1 MSLGSLPKKA
11 ARAAGSYLKRHPEEL
26 LRAAKNAATMKLG
39 IPVKALLWVAREL
52 GGDKVPADL
61 LLEARSPGIYARA
74 SFELM
79 KTPLRG
85 GANIIV
91 ESVDV
96 RRDAILIDLKF
107 KDISLE
113 VTRPN
118 VGTPV
123 AALIQSGA
131 LDVSRP
137 GDLLSYMPTRP
148 ALLVEAKGNVIT
160 IDLMRHPKL
169 SAKKAQRLVA
179 IIAPLLGVRGIRTAD
194 SHVDV
199 AFSPLPGGPAEA
211 FAQLRNL
218 FSA

>member
-11 ARAAGSYLKRHPEEL
+11 VRAVGGYLKRHPEEL

-39 IPVKALLWVAREL
+39 IPVQALLWVAREL
-52 GGDKVPADL
+52 GGEKVPADL

-74 SFELM
+74 SFEMM

-96 RRDAILIDLKF
+96 KSDAILIDLRF
-107 KDISLE
+107 EDISLE
-113 VTRPN
+113 VTQKN

-137 GDLLSYMPTRP
+137 GDLLSYMPQRP
-148 ALLVEAKGNVIT
+148 SMLVEAKGNVIT

-169 SAKKAQRLVA
+169 SATKAKRLVSV
-179 IIAPLLGVRGIRTAD
+179 IAPLLGIEAIRTD
-194 SHVDV
+194 ESHLDV
-199 AFSPLPGGPAEA
+199 AFSAFPGGPTEA
-211 FAQLRNL
+211 FAQLRKL
-218 FSA
+218 FSN

>member
-1 MSLGSLPKKA
+1 MTRGSLPKKA
-11 ARAAGSYLKRHPEEL
+11 VRAAGGYLKRHPEEL
-26 LRAAKNAATMKLG
+26 LRAARNAAAMKLG

-61 LLEARSPGIYARA
+61 LLEARRPGIYARA
-74 SFELM
+74 SFEMM

-91 ESVDV
+91 ESVVV
-96 RRDAILIDLKF
+96 RSDAILIDLRF
-107 KDISLE
+107 EDITLE

-137 GDLLSYMPTRP
+137 GDLLSYMPQRP
-148 ALLVEAKGNVIT
+148 ALLVESRGNVIT
-160 IDLMRHPKL
+160 IDLLRHPKL
-169 SAKKAQRLVA
+169 SAKKAKKLVA
-179 IIAPLLGVRGIRTAD
+179 LIAPLLCVEAVRTDD
-194 SHVDV
+194 SHLDV
-199 AFSPLPGGPAEA
+199 AFSPLPGGPAEV
-211 FAQLRNL
+211 FTQLRKL
-218 FSA
+218 FSI

>member
-11 ARAAGSYLKRHPEEL
+11 ARAAGGYLKRHPEEF
-26 LRAAKNAATMKLG
+26 LRVAKNAATMKLG
-39 IPVKALLWVAREL
+39 IPIKALLWVAREL
-52 GGDKVPADL
+52 GGDKVPGDL
-61 LLEARSPGIYARA
+61 LLQARRPGIYARA
-74 SFELM
+74 SFEMM

-96 RRDAILIDLKF
+96 RSDAILIDLRF
-107 KDISLE
+107 EDISLE
-113 VTRPN
+113 VTREN

-137 GDLLSYMPTRP
+137 GDLLSYMPARP
-148 ALLVEAKGNVIT
+148 AMLVEAKGNVVT

-179 IIAPLLGVRGIRTAD
+179 LIAPLLGVRAIRTDD

-199 AFSPLPGGPAEA
+199 AFSPFPGGPAEA
-211 FAQLRNL
+211 FAQLRSL
-218 FSA
+218 LMS

>member
-1 MSLGSLPKKA
+1 MAFGSLPKKA
-11 ARAAGSYLKRHPEEL
+11 VRAAGGYLKRHPEEL

-39 IPVKALLWVAREL
+39 IPVAALLWVAREL

-74 SFELM
+74 SFEMM

-85 GANIIV
+85 GANIII

-96 RRDAILIDLKF
+96 RSDAILIDLRF
-107 KDISLE
+107 EDISLE
-113 VTRPN
+113 VTRQN

-123 AALIQSGA
+123 AALIQSGS

-137 GDLLSYMPTRP
+137 GDLLSFMPQRP
-148 ALLVEAKGNVIT
+148 AMLVEARGNIIT

-169 SAKKAQRLVA
+169 SANKAKRLVA
-179 IIAPLLGVRGIRTAD
+179 LIAPLLGVQAIRTD
-194 SHVDV
+194 SSHVDV
-199 AFSPLPGGPAEA
+199 AFSPLPGGAAEA
-211 FAQLRNL
+211 FAQLRKL
-218 FSA
+218 FSN